1 MAPVTEVPRPVVLV
15 VEDDSVNQRLL
26 ADICRAE
33 GYDVVTAD
41 DGDAAW
47 ELSCS
52 GGFDLILMDVSMPGR
67 DGLAVCRQ
75 MRERG
80 DVPVILLSAST
91 EPGVRQHAMEAG
103 ATSFV
108 AKPFRVYELARHM
121 RSALVS
127 HRSPS
132 EPPTLMRRSQ
142 RRRAASAL
150 GRVAGAVDLR
160 VRLRK
165 ESGPG
170 DEQRACLFFRVTN
183 EREVARELGRHAAD
197 AVLGAV
203 SERLA
208 AIIGE
213 QSVFW
218 SESNELV
225 GVMGAEL
232 LPIALESAR
241 QARAG
246 WRELQLEGVVLGVG
260 AVRYR
265 ASADF
270 DVDLLLREGRLAAEA
285 KPWDGEPIEVRILP
299 GQPPVSSH
307 P

>member
-1 MAPVTEVPRPVVLV
+1 MTEVPRPVVLV

-33 GYDVVTAD
+33 GYDVATAD
-41 DGDAAW
+41 DGDRAW
-47 ELSCS
+47 TLF
-52 GGFDLILMDVSMPGR
+52 GAGLFDLVLMDVSMPGM
-67 DGLAVCRQ
+67 DGLSVCRM
-75 MRERG
+75 MRSQG

-91 EPGVRQHAMEAG
+91 EPGVRQRAIEAG

-108 AKPFRVYELARHM
+108 AKPFRVYELVRHM

-132 EPPTLMRRSQ
+132 EPPTSLRRAM

-160 VRLRK
+160 IRLRK

-170 DEQRACLFFRVTN
+170 DEERACVFFRVAN
-183 EREVARELGRHAAD
+183 ERDVTRELGRHAAE

-208 AIIGE
+208 ALIGE

-218 SESNELV
+218 SESNEVV
-225 GVMGAEL
+225 GVMGADQL
-232 LPIALESAR
+232 AGALESAR

-246 WRELQLEGVVLGVG
+246 WRDLQLEGVVLGVG

-285 KPWDGEPIEVRILP
+285 RPWDDEAIEVRSLP
-299 GQPPVSSH
+299 GEPPVSSH

>member
-1 MAPVTEVPRPVVLV
+1 VTEVPRPVVLV
-15 VEDDSVNQRLL
+15 VEDDIVNQRLL

-33 GYDVVTAD
+33 GYDVATAD
-41 DGDAAW
+41 DGDKAW
-47 ELSCS
+47 EVFEQRR
-52 GGFDLILMDVSMPGR
+52 FDLILMDVSMPGM
-67 DGLAVCRQ
+67 DGLSVCR
-75 MRERG
+75 MIRSCNE
-80 DVPVILLSAST
+80 VPVILLSAST
-91 EPGVRQHAMEAG
+91 EPGVRQRAVEAG

-108 AKPFRVYELARHM
+108 AKPFRVYELVRHM
-121 RSALVS
+121 RSAMVS

-132 EPPTLMRRSQ
+132 EPPTSLRRSQ

-160 VRLRK
+160 IRLRK
-165 ESGPG
+165 DSGPG
-170 DEQRACLFFRVTN
+170 DEERACVFFRVAN
-183 EREVARELGRHAAD
+183 ERALARDLGRHAAE

-203 SERLA
+203 CEHLA

-213 QSVFW
+213 QGVFW
-218 SESNELV
+218 SESNEVV
-225 GVMGAEL
+225 GVMGADQLEG
-232 LPIALESAR
+232 ALESAR

-285 KPWDGEPIEVRILP
+285 KPWDDEAIEVRTLP
-299 GQPPVSSH
+299 GEPPVSSH
-307 P
+307 R